1 MALLDASSGC
11 LGLDRLSAE
20 QYQPPPG
27 GSTARRDGHGL
38 CAIYRRLAWT
48 RASGVAER
56 AQATKP
62 LRLQEEVIHMNG
74 MLRVRRSRGV
84 LSGLLLVLL
93 GIWGAIVPFIGPNFH
108 YAYTPDKAWTYTT
121 GRLWLDILPGA
132 AAFLGGL
139 IVLTSSYRPT
149 AHFGAWL
156 AAASGAWF
164 VLGGLIGPTWIG
176 MQMVPGTPVGDATHR
191 TLEQIGFFTGLGVVI
206 VLLAAMAIGRFSVIS
221 VRDARRA
228 EREAEREADETPAAT
243 TTTSTG
249 RRWMPL
255 RRRVTTTEETD
266 EPATEETAAA
276 SRS

>member
-1 MALLDASSGC
+1 
-11 LGLDRLSAE
+11 
-20 QYQPPPG
+20 
-27 GSTARRDGHGL
+27 
-38 CAIYRRLAWT
+38 
-48 RASGVAER
+48 
-56 AQATKP
+56 
-62 LRLQEEVIHMNG
+62 MNG

-93 GIWGAIVPFIGPNFH
+93 GAWGAVIPFVGPYFH

-139 IVLTSSYRPT
+139 IVLASAYRPV

-156 AAASGAWF
+156 AALSGAWF

-176 MQMVPGTPVGDATHR
+176 MHMTPGSPVGGTTTRA
-191 TLEQIGFFTGLGVVI
+191 LEQIGFYTGLGVAI

-228 EREAEREADETPAAT
+228 ERAAEREADEEEAATPA
-243 TTTSTG
+243 S
-249 RRWMPL
+249 RRRFTL
-255 RRRVTTTEETD
+255 RRRVTTTDDETD
-266 EPATEETAAA
+266 EPATEPATA

>member
-1 MALLDASSGC
+1 
-11 LGLDRLSAE
+11 
-20 QYQPPPG
+20 
-27 GSTARRDGHGL
+27 
-38 CAIYRRLAWT
+38 
-48 RASGVAER
+48 
-56 AQATKP
+56 
-62 LRLQEEVIHMNG
+62 LQEEVIHMNG

-93 GIWGAIVPFIGPNFH
+93 GIWGALIPFIGPYFH

-156 AAASGAWF
+156 AALSGAWF
-164 VLGGLIGPTWIG
+164 ALGILIGPTWIK
-176 MQMVPGTPVGDATHR
+176 MQMVPGTPVGDTAHR

-206 VLLAAMAIGRFSVIS
+206 VLLAAMALGRFSVIS
-221 VRDARRA
+221 VSDARRA
-228 EREAEREADETPAAT
+228 ARDAEAAETPADTA
-243 TTTSTG
+243 TTSTG
-249 RRWMPL
+249 RRRFTL
-255 RRRVTTTEETD
+255 RRRVTTTDETDKPVAEEPVAD
-266 EPATEETAAA
+266 EPATEETAA